1 MRRGGACFARLCIL
15 KAVGGSE
22 TYVNLSDPFRIL
34 ILKSSP
40 RRDETLKL
48 SQVQCLKASLK
59 RFTHL
64 LLLENITR
72 MSNASSSTLLTCAN
86 TILLVCQLLYTTRIY
101 RSKEKILHD
110 IIWYCMILYAHSVS
124 ISCGRNSSCKRKSG
138 ATGKWRTIESRTS
151 NIILPCSGTHEWRA
165 GLLRYDFAAIQRSLH
180 LWLKDKAHMMMS
192 NDQRWM
198 IKDRSM
204 IDDRGPIHDP
214 WEEEEHVLLDFAS
227 SKQWGGVKHTLTCQ
241 IHFES

>member
-72 MSNASSSTLLTCAN
+72 MSNASSSNLLTW
-86 TILLVCQLLYTTRIY
+86 
-101 RSKEKILHD
+101 LHF
-110 IIWYCMILYAHSVS
+110 ISSGCIVS
-124 ISCGRNSSCKRKSG
+124 MSSHVLSCP
-138 ATGKWRTIESRTS
+138 IDPFFMQ
-151 NIILPCSGTHEWRA
+151 LPCA
-165 GLLRYDFAAIQRSLH
+165 FGLCMAPASKRNREGSAA
-180 LWLKDKAHMMMS
+180 WCA
-192 NDQRWM
+192 
-198 IKDRSM
+198 
-204 IDDRGPIHDP
+204 
-214 WEEEEHVLLDFAS
+214 F
-227 SKQWGGVKHTLTCQ
+227 
-241 IHFES
+241 

>member
-15 KAVGGSE
+15 KAVGWGSE

-48 SQVQCLKASLK
+48 SQVQCLEASLK

-86 TILLVCQLLYTTRIY
+86 TILSACQLLYTTRIY
-101 RSKEKILHD
+101 RGEGKILHD
-110 IIWYCMILYAHSVS
+110 IIWYCMPILCPFLAAATHLAK
-124 ISCGRNSSCKRKSG
+124 GNLEQLASG
-138 ATGKWRTIESRTS
+138 GPS
-151 NIILPCSGTHEWRA
+151 NQEPLTLFFLAQAPMNGELVFSGT
-165 GLLRYDFAAIQRSLH
+165 ISLPF
-180 LWLKDKAHMMMS
+180 KDRCTCGWKTKHT
-192 NDQRWM
+192 WWWVM
-198 IKDRSM
+198 IKDGWSKIDQWSMIEDRSM
-204 IDDRGPIHDP
+204 IHEKRRSM
-214 WEEEEHVLLDFAS
+214 F
-227 SKQWGGVKHTLTCQ
+227 C
-241 IHFES
+241 

>member
-15 KAVGGSE
+15 KAVGGE
-22 TYVNLSDPFRIL
+22 WNILNLSDPFRIL

-48 SQVQCLKASLK
+48 SQVQCLEASLK

-86 TILLVCQLLYTTRIY
+86 TILLACQLLYTTRIY

-110 IIWYCMILYAHSVS
+110 IIWYCMILHDIACPFCVHFLRPQL
-124 ISCGRNSSCKRKSG
+124 ILQKEI
-138 ATGKWRTIESRTS
+138 WS
-151 NIILPCSGTHEWRA
+151 NWQVEDHR
-165 GLLRYDFAAIQRSLH
+165 
-180 LWLKDKAHMMMS
+180 
-192 NDQRWM
+192 
-198 IKDRSM
+198 IKN
-204 IDDRGPIHDP
+204 
-214 WEEEEHVLLDFAS
+214 L
-227 SKQWGGVKHTLTCQ
+227 
-241 IHFES
+241 